1 MQNFKLGTFFSPLSA
16 STESPGSSLGAMQPP
31 AAPSGVT
38 GAQRQTSSAKC
49 SSSLILDSANAFL
62 FLDRLDLSPI
72 DKASPHTPK
81 LKLSYTVAYNERK
94 PSISIEYKRLVA
106 EWRPFNR

>member
-1 MQNFKLGTFFSPLSA
+1 M
-16 STESPGSSLGAMQPP
+16 
-31 AAPSGVT
+31 
-38 GAQRQTSSAKC
+38 RIAKY

-106 EWRPFNR
+106 EWRPFEQVSTLTFHASLGECSLGPVSVSV